1 MAGTLKLEL
10 PGNVEIVR
18 VPCAGRI
25 ETIYLLK
32 ALEKGADGVLI
43 FACYEENCQF
53 FAANLRVKS
62 RLSYAH
68 RMLEKIGLEKERV
81 WRSVISPRTSGV
93 KFAETL
99 QQKSE
104 ALKKLGPNPAKK
116 YKFEA
121 RNPKFETST
130 NIQNTNFPNRKV
142 RILKFKF
149 GFVSDFEIRISDFM
163 SVGGTN
169 DQGRAKTDG

>member
-1 MAGTLKLEL
+1 MSDFVPKIVAFCCDQSGYVAAEMAGTLKLEI

-32 ALEKGADGVLI
+32 ALEKGAEGVLI
-43 FACYEENCQF
+43 FGCYEENCQF
-53 FAANLRVKS
+53 LRGNLRAKG
-62 RLSYAH
+62 RLSYAQ
-68 RMLEKIGLEKERV
+68 RILERIGLEKERLE
-81 WRSVISPRTSGV
+81 SCHLATNCGV

-99 QQKSE
+99 QQKSD
-104 ALKKLGPNPAKK
+104 ALKKLGPNPARIIS
-116 YKFEA
+116 KFEA

-142 RILKFKF
+142 
-149 GFVSDFEIRISDFM
+149 
-163 SVGGTN
+163 
-169 DQGRAKTDG
+169 

>member
-1 MAGTLKLEL
+1 MSDFVPKIVAFCCDQSGYVAADMAGTLKLRI
-10 PGNVEIVR
+10 PANVEIVR

-43 FACYEENCQF
+43 FACYEDNCQF
-53 FAANLRVKS
+53 LRGNLRAKG

-81 WRSVISPRTSGV
+81 EICHLTTNSGA

-104 ALKKLGPNPAKK
+104 QLKKLGPNPGKL
-116 YKFEA
+116 
-121 RNPKFETST
+121 S
-130 NIQNTNFPNRKV
+130 
-142 RILKFKF
+142 
-149 GFVSDFEIRISDFM
+149 
-163 SVGGTN
+163 
-169 DQGRAKTDG
+169 